1 MFKSKKKYKYKNP
14 KNKMLIRDINEPN
27 IIDNGKINI
36 KINNVL
42 LSIFF
47 IINLVLLNVN
57 NFEVIKYFTETFM
70 LNLIILIILIYL
82 NF

>member
-1 MFKSKKKYKYKNP
+1 
-14 KNKMLIRDINEPN
+14 MLIRDINEPN

>member
-1 MFKSKKKYKYKNP
+1 
-14 KNKMLIRDINEPN
+14 MLIRDINEPN

-47 IINLVLLNVN
+47 IIN
-57 NFEVIKYFTETFM
+57 FSFIKCK
-70 LNLIILIILIYL
+70 
-82 NF
+82 